1 MTFFHRIVA
10 TNESNKIYRKSS
22 EERSYELLCS
32 IKQNLEVIL
41 NSRRGCTGCSPQFG
55 LRDFNDAT
63 ASSQSLCV
71 EIISDIKNNIE
82 LFEPRVKV
90 NKIDY
95 MQDEGSSDMLI
106 FRLVC
111 VVILKN
117 GVKLSEFDLVL
128 NSITQK
134 FSIT

>member
-1 MTFFHRIVA
+1 MTFFNRIVA
-10 TNESNKIYRKSS
+10 TNESNEIYKKSP
-22 EERSYELLCS
+22 EERSYELLHS

-63 ASSQSLCV
+63 SSSQSLCV

-90 NKIDY
+90 NRIDY
-95 MQDEGSSDMLI
+95 VQDEMCPDMLI

-111 VVILKN
+111 AVILKN
-117 GVKLSEFDLVL
+117 KIKLSEFDLVL